1 MLRGFENK
9 SSESVKQL
17 KTWYRKCREE
27 NIANKSHLLGAC
39 VLCDSL
45 GALGHSMLSKFSWQ
59 KEANSC
65 LDLTRSD
72 GGPLVVVG
80 QLAGFSSGPLKQIVD
95 KRVHDGHGLGRD
107 SSVRVNLFQYLV
119 DVDGIGLLP
128 LALLLF
134 LVPFSDRLGS
144 FPALDSSLAR
154 SLGWHDEWCRDNS
167 GIPPC

>member
-17 KTWYRKCREE
+17 KTWYRKCRDK

-39 VLCDSL
+39 VLCDGL
-45 GALGHSMLSKFSWQ
+45 GAPRHSMLGKFSWQ

-65 LDLTRSD
+65 LDLTRGDS
-72 GGPLVVVG
+72 GPLVVMG
-80 QLAGFSSGPLKQIVD
+80 QLAGFSSDPLEEIVD

-107 SSVRVNLFQYLV
+107 SSVRVNLLQYLV
-119 DVDGIGLLP
+119 DVNGIGLLP

-134 LVPFSDRLGS
+134 LVTFSDRLNCFS
-144 FPALDSSLAR
+144 TLDSSLAR
-154 SLGWHDEWCRDNS
+154 SFGWHDE
-167 GIPPC
+167 